1 MKKKVAGIGLAL
13 SLLGLCSSIS
23 IAGLRNPGPPCYG
36 YGCRGFESA
45 KNSQPKSSQYRK
57 SKSNRDAQL
66 STDQDSS
73 ASSNLS
79 R

>member
-13 SLLGLCSSIS
+13 SFMVFGSSAS

-45 KNSQPKSSQYRK
+45 KNSQPKSSQHRK
-57 SKSNRDAQL
+57 SKNDRNAQL
-66 STDQDSS
+66 STDRDSS